1 MTTLTLIGEP
11 FADFDARA
19 QASASRSLTEALAT
33 TAPRGC
39 SARLLIARDTT
50 PPVFGSA
57 RASVEAVP
65 MNTGAMPI
73 LWRTGTAARP
83 LDGEFVHSNTP
94 MLPLRARTED
104 DGSQTSVYIPHT
116 LAWGAPELLGTPS
129 QAKAY
134 RAFVKRAA
142 RLADVLLAPTHVV
155 ATEVRDLFGVEVQV
169 LPLAAPSDYLET
181 SESAGTRAMLSLPTQ
196 YVATTALPGSNGRL
210 DWLLNAMQADPALP
224 PLVVIHFGAES
235 LPPVR
240 EALQGRVHVVQIEQL
255 AEVGAILS
263 GAMLLALP
271 QRALGAG
278 FEVLGALAA
287 GVPVLHGECEA
298 AGELALDAAVAAPT
312 EPEFAATLER
322 LTSEAGAPE
331 LSRLRIF
338 AEDRSRTYG
347 WHSTAWQLWE
357 IHANM

>member
-1 MTTLTLIGEP
+1 MATLTLIGEP
-11 FADFDARA
+11 FPDFEART
-19 QASASRSLTEALAT
+19 QASAARSLTEALAG

-39 SARLLIARDTT
+39 SSRLLVARDAV
-50 PPVFGSA
+50 PPTFSSA
-57 RASVEAVP
+57 RASAEAVP
-65 MNTGAMPI
+65 MNTGSLPI
-73 LWRTGTAARP
+73 LWRTGATARP

-94 MLPLRARTED
+94 MVPLRSRTED
-104 DGSQTSVYIPHT
+104 DGSQTTVYIPHT
-116 LAWGAPELLGTPS
+116 LAWSAPELMGTS
-129 QAKAY
+129 HAKTY

-155 ATEVRDLFGVEVQV
+155 AEEVRDLFGVDVQV
-169 LPLAAPSDYLET
+169 LPLATPVEYLQNA
-181 SESAGTRAMLSLPTQ
+181 ESAGTRAALSLPTQ
-196 YVATTALPGSNGRL
+196 YVATTAMPGANGRL
-210 DWLLNAMQADPALP
+210 DWLLNAMEANPALP
-224 PLVVIHFGAES
+224 PLVVIQLGAEA

-240 EALQGRVHVVQIEQL
+240 ESLQARVRVVQVEHL
-255 AEVGAILS
+255 SEVGAILS

-278 FEVLGALAA
+278 YEVLGALSA

-298 AGELALDAAVAAPT
+298 AAEIALDAAVAAPS
-312 EPEFAATLER
+312 EAEFAATLER